1 MNRSARVF
9 ILNSAVLFSMVWT
22 TGLGRAAEEPPVVR
36 ALLDSAAVTATD
48 RPIYE
53 NLEVAADGT
62 ITLTG
67 FRTRFEA
74 EDDPDS
80 SMSFEVASL
89 VLADV
94 TEIAAGIFEV
104 GSAEWSRTTVTAAG
118 ESVAA
123 IPLMTAR
130 SLYIY
135 QPSDEP
141 TAIERIRT
149 SNVLAKEFAMPE
161 ALVLVA
167 GQSIVIEGVNGTWD
181 GDPKTG
187 AGTSQFSAQRIHIP
201 GALFEGEENPLAMAG
216 YSELTLAVEGSSV
229 TSYSDEAIGFEM
241 DMRIDGRDVG
251 SLIVELAADGI
262 PLALFAEID
271 AETDPDALLGFTEGV
286 SLQRARIRFED
297 DSLTSRLLSLMAE
310 EEGTD
315 VESFVAKGT
324 EGLEPMLAEA
334 LDPELARQVSAALTA
349 YLNDPRSITVA
360 LAPAQ
365 PINLAQVMAGL
376 EDPAALIE
384 LLQLRVTAND

>member
-1 MNRSARVF
+1 
-9 ILNSAVLFSMVWT
+9 MVWM
-22 TGLGRAAEEPPVVR
+22 TGAGRAAEEPPVVR
-36 ALLDSAAVTATD
+36 ALLDSAAISASA
-48 RPIYE
+48 RPTYE
-53 NLEVAADGT
+53 SLEVAADGT
-62 ITLTG
+62 ITITD

-74 EDDPDS
+74 EDDPDT

-89 VLADV
+89 VLSDV
-94 TEIAAGIFEV
+94 TEIDAGVFEV
-104 GSAEWSRTTVTAAG
+104 GTAEWSRTTVTAAG

-130 SLYIY
+130 SLYVY
-135 QPSDEP
+135 QPNDEP

-149 SNVLAKEFAMPE
+149 SNVFAKEFAMPE

-187 AGTSQFSAQRIHIP
+187 AGASQFSARRIHVP
-201 GALFEGEENPLAMAG
+201 GALFEGEDNPLAMAG

-229 TSYSDEAIGFEM
+229 TSYNDEAIGFEM

-262 PLALFAEID
+262 PLALFASID
-271 AETDPDALLGFTEGV
+271 TETEPDALLAFAEGV

-297 DSLTSRLLSLMAE
+297 DSLTTRLLSLMAE
-310 EEGTD
+310 AEGTD
-315 VESFVAKGT
+315 VASFVAEGT
-324 EGLEPMLAEA
+324 EGLEAMLAES

-365 PINLAQVMAGL
+365 AVGFAQVMAGL

-384 LLQLRVTAND
+384 LLRLSITAND